1 MLALVRYIVME
12 KFLSRFSELEALP
25 SRKRVLE
32 IICLIS
38 VFILCFSQIRCTLSG
53 HEMPWELGV
62 VKQYVEGK
70 RFIKLRERATFDF
83 KKFVPLIVPSVKK
96 R

>member
-1 MLALVRYIVME
+1 MLGYIVME
-12 KFLSRFSELEALP
+12 KFLSRFPELKALP
-25 SRKRVLE
+25 SRKRVFE
-32 IICLIS
+32 IIGLIS
-38 VFILCFSQIRCTLSG
+38 VFILRFSQIRCTLSG

-70 RFIKLRERATFDF
+70 RFIKLRERAAFDF
-83 KKFVPLIVPSVKK
+83 KKFEPLIVSSVKK